1 MRWCLPAILLFL
13 ISGCGATGTSTA
25 GEVTAAMGTAG
36 TTAGATADI
45 TGTTTDATAAPSA
58 CAAASSEL
66 YEKRI
71 APLLATD
78 RPKTCNTCHLSGVDL
93 QIFVQATPC
102 QSMAC
107 LADRGLVD
115 LENPA
120 ASVVLQWISRADP
133 SSPLIDQGVIDEEY
147 AAFLAWI
154 EATAECGLCFT
165 GDAPCGGPSKV
176 LCDADLEPGAYQD
189 PGDCAP
195 ITREALFR
203 HKVYAWRDR
212 CYPCHFDNKQSDA
225 PHWLATGPCEL
236 ASLTT
241 MRTVLDGGL
250 VDLADPAASMLLL
263 KPLAESAGGVMH
275 GGHDKFN
282 DTKDPAYIDFLTWI
296 EREAAC
302 TP

>member
-1 MRWCLPAILLFL
+1 M
-13 ISGCGATGTSTA
+13 S
-25 GEVTAAMGTAG
+25 
-36 TTAGATADI
+36 
-45 TGTTTDATAAPSA
+45 AAPSA
-58 CAAASSEL
+58 CATASSEL
-66 YEKRI
+66 FEKRI

-115 LENPA
+115 LKDPA

-154 EATAECGLCFT
+154 EATAACGLCFT
-165 GDAPCGGPSKV
+165 GDAPCGGVSED

-212 CYPCHFDNKQSDA
+212 CYPCHFDNKESAA

-241 MRTVLDGGL
+241 MRNVLDGGL

-263 KPLAESAGGVMH
+263 KPLAEGAGGVVH
-275 GGHDKFN
+275 GGHDKFA

-296 EREAAC
+296 EREADC

>member
-1 MRWCLPAILLFL
+1 MRWCRPAILLFL
-13 ISGCGATGTSTA
+13 IPGCGATAASTVGEATAATSTA
-25 GEVTAAMGTAG
+25 STVS
-36 TTAGATADI
+36 TTTGAT
-45 TGTTTDATAAPSA
+45 TGTTTGDTAAPSA
-58 CAAASSEL
+58 CAAAPSEL
-66 YEKRI
+66 YEQRI

-93 QIFVQATPC
+93 QMFVQATPC

-115 LENPA
+115 LEDPA

-165 GDAPCGGPSKV
+165 GDAPCGGASKV
-176 LCDADLEPGAYQD
+176 LCDADLEPGVYQD

-212 CYPCHFDNKQSDA
+212 CYPCHFDNKESDA

-241 MRTVLDGGL
+241 MRNVLDGGL
-250 VDLADPAASMLLL
+250 VDLSNPAASMLLL

-275 GGHDKFN
+275 GGHDKFA

-296 EREAAC
+296 AREAAC